1 MVSSTALLVVLF
13 AQLFALSAA
22 RDLWLQSLPRCWQ
35 SCFSNT
41 GDGCSSS
48 SCESLYP
55 PRRHVAHCT
64 DGSQAS
70 ARRQQ
75 TATHTSA
82 APCLAPCRDAMRTT
96 ARCIWPSGPSSYYV
110 PASVVAYPKIPW
122 TTHTQQPLRQ
132 TTKTRPR
139 HAHPHP
145 QHAIKRRQRQATPR
159 RNRPPQRQPRR
170 GADRRPRPRPRPRP
184 QHTHP
189 HLLAQTLNLLSRA

>member
-48 SCESLYP
+48 SCELFYP

-70 ARRQQ
+70 ARHQQ

-96 ARCIWPSGPSSYYV
+96 ARWIWPSGPSSCYV
-110 PASVVAYPKIPW
+110 PASVVAYPKTPW
-122 TTHTQQPLRQ
+122 TTHMQQPLRR

-159 RNRPPQRQPRR
+159 RNRPPQRQHRR
-170 GADRRPRPRPRPRP
+170 GADGRPRPRP
-184 QHTHP
+184 QHPHP
-189 HLLAQTLNLLSRA
+189 HLLARPLNLLSRA